1 MENLSRNHR
10 ILSFKYALVGF
21 SGIFVNLFFLYF
33 FTEFFKIYYLVSSIF
48 SFGIATF
55 SNFFINKIWTFR
67 EKLSEKIFAKGTKF
81 LIVAGI
87 SLLVNTFFLYLF
99 TDLLDVYYI
108 ISQILASGFTL
119 ITNFIGNRFW
129 TFRE

>member
-1 MENLSRNHR
+1 MVDRKDFVQF
-10 ILSFKYALVGF
+10 FKYALVGF